1 MASCTHTELQPNVPN
16 GEYGEY
22 SYDEYDTMRETY
34 WHFND
39 NQNVMNNDN
48 SINFN
53 ILTFDWMEGENNVIF
68 CFVLLFS
75 CLIFFL
81 IRHPNVVAQ
90 MLKNSTPRN

>member
-1 MASCTHTELQPNVPN
+1 MQVTYCSQT
-16 GEYGEY
+16 EY
-22 SYDEYDTMRETY
+22 SYGKHYPIGETY
-34 WHFND
+34 FERND
-39 NQNVMNNDN
+39 SQNAMNNDSSN
-48 SINFN
+48 NFN
-53 ILTFDWMEGENNVIF
+53 IPELDWMEGESDVIF